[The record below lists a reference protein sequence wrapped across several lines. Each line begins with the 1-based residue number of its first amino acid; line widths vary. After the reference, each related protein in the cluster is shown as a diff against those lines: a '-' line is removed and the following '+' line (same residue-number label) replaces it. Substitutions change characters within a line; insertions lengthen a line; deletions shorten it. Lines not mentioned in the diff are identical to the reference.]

1 MSYPATRFY
10 AGLDSRITNDE
21 PLEAPHELLGL
32 SPEECDPVRI
42 VEAAQTRLRML
53 RNGHEYTVR
62 RELSALIR
70 QARDQMV
77 RSVIQS
83 FRVRASVPSG
93 RQ

>member
-1 MSYPATRFY
+1 MSYPATHSYSGF
-10 AGLDSRITNDE
+10 DSRVTDGESI
-21 PLEAPHELLGL
+21 EAPHELLGL
-32 SPEECDPVRI
+32 SPDECDPVRI
-42 VEAAQTRLRML
+42 VEAAQMRLRML

-83 FRVRASVPSG
+83 FRARASVPSD
-93 RQ
+93 RR